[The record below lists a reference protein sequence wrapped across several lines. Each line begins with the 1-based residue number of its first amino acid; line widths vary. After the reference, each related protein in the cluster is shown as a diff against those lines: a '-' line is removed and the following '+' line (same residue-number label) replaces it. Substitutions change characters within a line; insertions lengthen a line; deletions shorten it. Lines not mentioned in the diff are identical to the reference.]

1 MDRLLVE
8 DFLAAYS
15 GHTLAA
21 YRSDLADYLSYCRS
35 HRIEPLAATR
45 ADLAAYLQTLR
56 DSGRTPATLAR
67 RLVALRG
74 LYRLAVDEYGLGT
87 SPAERIRIRRPR
99 TLSRISALNRPEL
112 RAFLAA
118 ADPPVPGRRDSPGCW
133 PPPGYGSAR
142 PATPSGATSASP
154 LTANG
159 GSTSP
164 VRTPSA
170 EVSPST
176 QRPGNESMPSE
187 AHTSRCSRPAPVD
200 H

>member
-1 MDRLLVE
+1 MDRLLVEDFLVE

-21 YRSDLADYLSYCRS
+21 YRSDLADYLTYCRS

-99 TLSRISALNRPEL
+99 ILSRIGALNGPEL

-118 ADPPVPGRRDSPGCW
+118 ADRSSARTAGLAWLLATTGLRGKRGLPRPTGRRQ
-133 PPPGYGSAR
+133 
-142 PATPSGATSASP
+142 P
-154 LTANG
+154 L
-159 GSTSP
+159 
-164 VRTPSA
+164 R
-170 EVSPST
+170 
-176 QRPGNESMPSE
+176 
-187 AHTSRCSRPAPVD
+187 
-200 H
+200 